1 MGWTPASETKIN
13 TISRRIMM
21 MHRATTVAMLME
33 AWPMTPLTIMRDI
46 QSTSN
51 NRIMVRHRW
60 GRQNKGH
67 NTAQMTVKMRKTK
80 MIMMMTM
87 ARQRKDQVQKSV
99 DYEGTR
105 KVVSQVASL
114 VLRVAVM
121 ALFSMLE
128 ERRKVVRSD
137 QGSVIN
143 LCVTVMMTIKS
154 YLKLI
159 WSMCLI

>member
-1 MGWTPASETKIN
+1 
-13 TISRRIMM
+13 
-21 MHRATTVAMLME
+21 
-33 AWPMTPLTIMRDI
+33 
-46 QSTSN
+46 
-51 NRIMVRHRW
+51 
-60 GRQNKGH
+60 
-67 NTAQMTVKMRKTK
+67 MTVKMRKTK

>member
-1 MGWTPASETKIN
+1 
-13 TISRRIMM
+13 
-21 MHRATTVAMLME
+21 
-33 AWPMTPLTIMRDI
+33 
-46 QSTSN
+46 
-51 NRIMVRHRW
+51 
-60 GRQNKGH
+60 
-67 NTAQMTVKMRKTK
+67 MTVKMRKTK

-87 ARQRKDQVQKSV
+87 ARQRKDLVQRSV
-99 DYEGTR
+99 DCEGTR

-128 ERRKVVRSD
+128 ERQKVVRSD

-143 LCVTVMMTIKS
+143 LCVTVMMTIKL